1 MKKLLL
7 ILLIVSQVA
16 PELCFAQKKVT
27 TKTYDLLVGTYTSRN
42 GSKGIYVYRFDMETG
57 KGTYLSEIDDVDN
70 PSYLVVSADSK
81 FVYAANETPGNRP
94 GGVSAFKFDVKTGK
108 LDSLNKQLGGGG
120 PAYIAVDKARKNVL
134 VANYGGG
141 NLTVYPVNKDGSLG
155 PVSQKIQDEGSSINK
170 ARQQG
175 PHVHT
180 AMLSP
185 DEKYLFYTDLGTDKI
200 NIYNYKASANP
211 PLTPAATPFVSAIA
225 GNGPRHLAF
234 SPNGKFLY
242 NIQEMGSAITAYKY
256 DDGKIT
262 AIQTVSMLAEGFTG
276 QVGAADIHVS
286 PDGMF
291 VYGTNRGSANEIVA
305 YSINQKTGELT
316 FVERNKVGRAPRN
329 FIIDPSGAY
338 LLVANQDSNSILIYK
353 RDIATGK
360 LTLTDNK
367 IDVAKPVCL
376 KLVAVD

>member
-7 ILLIVSQVA
+7 ILLIVSLVA

-27 TKTYDLLVGTYTSRN
+27 TKTYDLLVGTYTRRN

-57 KGTYLSEIDDVDN
+57 KATYLSEIDGVDN
-70 PSYLVVSADSK
+70 PSYLAVSADSK
-81 FVYAANETPGNRP
+81 FVYAANEGKDP
-94 GGVSAFKFDVKTGK
+94 GGVSAFKFDLKTGK
-108 LDSLNKQLGGGG
+108 LDSLNKQPGGNG
-120 PAYIAVDKARKNVL
+120 PAYVAVDKARKNVFA
-134 VANYGGG
+134 ANYGGG

-170 ARQQG
+170 GRQQG

-180 AMLSP
+180 AMLTP
-185 DEKYLFYTDLGTDKI
+185 DEKYLLYTDLGTDKI
-200 NIYNYKASANP
+200 NIYNYKASAAQ
-211 PLTPAATPFVSAIA
+211 PLTPAATPFVNAIA

-234 SPNGKFLY
+234 APNGKFLY
-242 NIQEMGSAITAYKY
+242 NIQEMGAAITAYKY
-256 DDGKIT
+256 DNGTLT
-262 AIQTVSMLAEGFTG
+262 AIQTVSMLAEDFKG

-286 PDGMF
+286 PDGLF
-291 VYGTNRGSANEIVA
+291 VYGTDRGNANEIVTYA
-305 YSINQKTGELT
+305 INQKTGELT

-329 FIIDPSGAY
+329 FIIDPSGTY
-338 LLVANQDSNSILIYK
+338 LLVANQDSNNIIIFK

-367 IDVAKPVCL
+367 IDVGAPVCL

>member
-70 PSYLVVSADSK
+70 PSYLAVSADSK